1 MSKKIYV
8 FGSILMVLVMFLTA
22 CGPAATPTEA
32 PATAAPVTEAT
43 APAAPATEAPATAA
57 PATEAPA
64 TEASVP
70 AMSDIVLNVTPAS
83 GSFTTFTYNFNP
95 FSANNLFPTQFGIY
109 ENLMILNHITGEIVP
124 WLATS
129 FEWSSDFKDLTF
141 HLREG
146 VKWSDGTDFTADDV
160 VFTFNELKTVSGLA
174 GYGLVAVQ
182 EGGPVG
188 SVEATDAN
196 TVVFHFPEVFTPSLY
211 DIIEQPITPKH
222 IWENIADPVTE
233 TNLKPVGTG
242 PYTEIVMMQDQV
254 YEVDRNPYYWQPLY
268 VKGLRMPAYS
278 GNDAAAT
285 MLVNGD
291 TDWTGQ
297 FFPNVQQAVL
307 DNNPNAHCWWPLVT
321 SDQMF
326 MVNGTMAP
334 FDDPVVRKAIS
345 MAFDR
350 EQLIQIAVQGASEP
364 GDVTGLSGGYT
375 AWKPSDPRSLGTW
388 TDYDPAKANQT
399 LDDAGY
405 TKGADGVRLNK
416 DGTPWDVEL
425 LMINGFSDWLAVAPT
440 LKTELE
446 AIGFKI
452 TINNYDVPVAFGM
465 WFDGTFQMSLWFG
478 ANASTPYTYYRNMM
492 SSATYK
498 PVGEATGMGQ
508 NMWRIVVPEADPVL
522 ADFAGT
528 GDVDQQKADALT
540 LEQLFADN
548 APVIPMW
555 HAPTF
560 YCYSDAKVDGWA
572 SADNPFARI
581 FPAGGNAFSEQLL
594 QMVAWKPK

>member
-1 MSKKIYV
+1 MLKKMYV
-8 FGSILMVLVMFLTA
+8 FGSLVMVLVMALTA
-22 CGPAATPTEA
+22 CGTAATPTA
-32 PATAAPVTEAT
+32 
-43 APAAPATEAPATAA
+43 APATAA
-57 PATEAPA
+57 PATAAPATSAPATMAPA
-64 TEASVP
+64 TEAPVP
-70 AMSDIVLNVTPAS
+70 AMSDIVLNVTAAS
-83 GSFTTFTYNFNP
+83 GTTITYNFNP
-95 FSANNLFPTQFGIY
+95 FFPNNLFPTGAGIY
-109 ENLMILNHITGEIVP
+109 EQLMIANHVTGDLVP
-124 WLATS
+124 WLATGY
-129 FEWSSDFKDLTF
+129 EWSSDYKDLTF

-146 VKWSDGTDFTADDV
+146 VKWSDNTDFTADDV
-160 VFTFNELKTVSGLA
+160 VYTFKLLKDTPGLSGF
-174 GYGLVAVQ
+174 GLVAVQ

-188 SVEATDAN
+188 SVEATDAH

-211 DIIEQPITPKH
+211 DIVQQPIVPKH

-242 PYTEIVMMQDQV
+242 PYTEVVTMQDQV

-268 VKGLRMPAYS
+268 VKGLRMPAFS

-291 TDWTGQ
+291 VDWTGQ
-297 FFPNVQQAVL
+297 FFPNVDQAVL
-307 DNNPNAHCWWPLVT
+307 ANNPNAHCWWPLIT

-326 MVNGTMAP
+326 MVNGTVKP
-334 FDDPVVRKAIS
+334 FDDPIVRKAIS
-345 MAFDR
+345 MSFDR
-350 EQLIQIAVQGASEP
+350 EKLIQIAVQGASQP
-364 GDVTGLSGGYT
+364 SDVTGLSGAYIQ
-375 AWKPSDPRSLGTW
+375 WKPADTSTLGTW
-388 TDYDPAKANQT
+388 TDYDVAKANQM

-440 LKTELE
+440 LQEELQ

-465 WFDGTFQMSLWFG
+465 WFNGTFQMSLFFG
-478 ANASTPYTYYRNMM
+478 SDANTPYTYYRNMM
-492 SSATYK
+492 SSTTYK
-498 PVGEATGMGQ
+498 PVGTGTGMGQ
-508 NMWRIVVPEADPVL
+508 NMWRVVVPEADPIL
-522 ADFAGT
+522 NDFAGT
-528 GDVDQQKADALT
+528 GDLDQQKADALK
-540 LEQLFADN
+540 LEQLFADY

-560 YCYSDAKVDGWA
+560 YCYSDAKVSGWA
-572 SADNPFARI
+572 SADNPIARVM
-581 FPAGGNAFSEQLL
+581 PAGGTQIAEVLL